1 MIWKTWDDEWIL
13 QMVCVAIFDII
24 HSQRIYEMLL
34 STIVMENNKMEE
46 EYVSSSSTFALLV
59 KKEVILITFID
70 YKKEFG

>member
-1 MIWKTWDDEWIL
+1 
-13 QMVCVAIFDII
+13 
-24 HSQRIYEMLL
+24 
-34 STIVMENNKMEE
+34 MEE